1 MPSFWSNFGKG
12 FVQGWDGAKNVMD
25 KIPVV
30 NVISKELPQ
39 LSRLHKGGKVPK
51 TGEFRLS
58 GGELVLNKTQQTRLK
73 NAKTTKT
80 KNKIIADVARRTP
93 KKTKAMMRKKK

>member
-1 MPSFWSNFGKG
+1 MPSFWSDFKRG

-25 KIPVV
+25 KVPVV

-58 GGELVLNKTQQTRLK
+58 GGELVLNRTQQTRLK

>member
-1 MPSFWSNFGKG
+1 MGFWSQFGDG
-12 FVQGWDGAKNVMD
+12 FVLGWNGAKNVVD
-25 KIPVV
+25 KVPGV
-30 NVISKELPQ
+30 NVISKQLPE

-58 GGELVLNKTQQTRLK
+58 GGELVLNRTQQTRLK

-80 KNKIIADVARRTP
+80 KNKIIADVSRRTP

>member
-1 MPSFWSNFGKG
+1 MPSFWSDFSRGFGI
-12 FVQGWDGAKNVMD
+12 GWNGAKNVMD
-25 KIPVV
+25 KVPGV
-30 NVISKELPQ
+30 NVISKEIP
-39 LSRLHKGGKVPK
+39 RLHKGGKVPK

-58 GGELVLNKTQQTRLK
+58 GGEIVLNRTQQTRLK

-80 KNKIIADVARRTP
+80 KNKIIADVSRRTP